1 MRLLHRATDVSIRKY
16 AEICVKLQ
24 KIYGDLQQNT
34 ETRRIPVGQISYS
47 SIGGVSLFNGI
58 AQYGNSENLPWDNPI
73 NGESI
78 GIAQHAFLVI
88 VTDVGIDQ
96 N

>member
-16 AEICVKLQ
+16 AEICGKLR

-58 AQYGNSENLPWDNPI
+58 AQCPRVNVV
-73 NGESI
+73 
-78 GIAQHAFLVI
+78 LV
-88 VTDVGIDQ
+88 

>member
-16 AEICVKLQ
+16 AEICGKLR

-58 AQYGNSENLPWDNPI
+58 AQWRPKEIEKTRNLLYSAHNFASPVSF
-73 NGESI
+73 GM
-78 GIAQHAFLVI
+78 
-88 VTDVGIDQ
+88 
-96 N
+96 

>member
-16 AEICVKLQ
+16 AEICGKLR

-47 SIGGVSLFNGI
+47 SIGGVSLFNP
-58 AQYGNSENLPWDNPI
+58 LRPI
-73 NGESI
+73 
-78 GIAQHAFLVI
+78 
-88 VTDVGIDQ
+88 DVYRRHFDPMHS
-96 N
+96 